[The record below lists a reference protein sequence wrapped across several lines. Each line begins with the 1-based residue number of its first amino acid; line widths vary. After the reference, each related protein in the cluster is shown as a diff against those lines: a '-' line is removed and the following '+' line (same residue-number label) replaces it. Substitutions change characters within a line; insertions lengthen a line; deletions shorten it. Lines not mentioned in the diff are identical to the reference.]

1 MDIEKYIAEIN
12 PHEMA
17 LRIAE
22 ACIGVKRKAGYT
34 PEALLKE
41 MRLQYPDEVVGF
53 YRAAW
58 AAAKYLE
65 ESINDYKKVN

>member
-22 ACIGVKRKAGYT
+22 AACGFKRPEGKA
-34 PEALLKE
+34 PEEAMQELIAA
-41 MRLQYPDEVVGF
+41 DEFAGRGF
-53 YRAAW
+53 YRAAL
-58 AAAKYLE
+58 AAGKYLE
-65 ESINDYKKVN
+65 EAINNYKRVQ